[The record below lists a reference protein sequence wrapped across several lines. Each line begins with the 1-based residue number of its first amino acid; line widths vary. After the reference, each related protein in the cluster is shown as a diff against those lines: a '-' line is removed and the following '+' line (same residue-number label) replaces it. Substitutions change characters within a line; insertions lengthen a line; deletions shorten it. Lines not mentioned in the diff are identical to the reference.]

1 MDAKYKI
8 YFSGEF
14 KEWVEKEEFI
24 QAFSHHLSVSKKK
37 AAALFEVDRKVILKK
52 NLDEVEADRH
62 VAAFRKM
69 GMIVTKSLMMKPFVG
84 PRIELQSK
92 MVDEERSPD
101 SEFEVNTVAQRKRG
115 LSSFAN
121 GLKSL
126 VSKGG
131 A

>member
-14 KEWVEKEEFI
+14 KEWVEREEFI

-52 NLDEVEADRH
+52 NLCEVEADRH
-62 VAAFRKM
+62 VAAFKKM
-69 GMIVTKSLMMKPFVG
+69 GMIVTKKLMMKPFVG
-84 PRIELQSK
+84 PRIELQSR
-92 MVDEERSPD
+92 MVDEDRSDD
-101 SEFEVNTVAQRKRG
+101 SEIEVDAVTVRKRG
-115 LSSFAN
+115 LSNLAS

>member
-14 KEWVEKEEFI
+14 KEWVEREEFI
-24 QAFSHHLSVSKKK
+24 RAFSHHLSVSKKK
-37 AAALFEVDRKVILKK
+37 AEALFEVDRKVVLKK
-52 NLDEVEADRH
+52 ELSELEAKRH
-62 VAAFRKM
+62 VAAFQKM
-69 GMIVTKSLMMKPFVG
+69 GMIVTKKLMMKPFVG

-92 MVDEERSPD
+92 MVEEERKDDP
-101 SEFEVNTVAQRKRG
+101 ELEVDAVTQTKRG
-115 LSSFAN
+115 LSNLAS

-126 VSKGG
+126 VNKGG

>member
-14 KEWVEKEEFI
+14 KEWVERDEFI
-24 QAFSHHLSVSKKK
+24 HAFSHHLSVSKKK
-37 AAALFEVDRKVILKK
+37 AAALFEVERKVILKK
-52 NLDEVEADRH
+52 NLCEVEADRH

-69 GMIVTKSLMMKPFVG
+69 GMIVTKKLMMKPFVG

-92 MVDEERSPD
+92 MVEDERSSD
-101 SEFEVNTVAQRKRG
+101 SEPEVDTVTQRKRG
-115 LSSFAN
+115 ISNLAS

-126 VSKGG
+126 MNRGG

>member
-14 KEWVEKEEFI
+14 KEWVEREEFI
-24 QAFSHHLSVSKKK
+24 LAFSHHLSVSEKK

-52 NLDEVEADRH
+52 NLCEAEADRH

-69 GMIVTKSLMMKPFVG
+69 GMIVTKKLMMKPFVG

-92 MVDEERSPD
+92 MADEERSDD
-101 SEFEVNTVAQRKRG
+101 SELEVDTVAQGKRG
-115 LSSFAN
+115 FSHLAS
-121 GLKSL
+121 GLKSFMN
-126 VSKGG
+126 KGG

>member
-14 KEWVEKEEFI
+14 KEWVEREEFI
-24 QAFSHHLSVSKKK
+24 RAFSHHLSVSEKK

-52 NLDEVEADRH
+52 NLCESEADRH
-62 VAAFRKM
+62 IAAFRKM
-69 GMIVTKSLMMKPFVG
+69 GMIVTKKLMMKPFVG
-84 PRIELQSK
+84 PRIEPQSK
-92 MVDEERSPD
+92 MADEDRSD
-101 SEFEVNTVAQRKRG
+101 ESELEMDTVAQRKRG
-115 LSSFAN
+115 LSNLAS

-126 VSKGG
+126 MNRGG